1 VTLLPQKLKNT
12 PLLHF
17 EIPLVVLSLKL
28 IFFFPFQ
35 SPRLHC
41 RSHGRISIHL
51 GDSGHSSS
59 STSPFGSH
67 RSWETVLTSPSGS
80 HRNTPDRR
88 YPSTIITRRKAL
100 TRRHLKHISEASRSE
115 YLHRTA
121 PEIIHTMLIPRKP
134 QFFDKTAKK
143 KKKRNTAPRTRLGS
157 RQYFRDCTS
166 HCTRQK
172 RHTMLPSNQGTTP
185 TKNSRHPQNNTPKAP
200 KSTPIAT
207 RERNRP
213 PQIDSPTQKKLPVS
227 FLKK

>member
-143 KKKRNTAPRTRLGS
+143 KKKETLHHAQDLDQGNIFETALLTAP
-157 RQYFRDCTS
+157 D
-166 HCTRQK
+166 K
-172 RHTMLPSNQGTTP
+172 NATP
-185 TKNSRHPQNNTPKAP
+185 CYLQIKARHPPKIHDTHRITHR
-200 KSTPIAT
+200 K
-207 RERNRP
+207 P
-213 PQIDSPTQKKLPVS
+213 PNQHR
-227 FLKK
+227 